1 MMFCCH
7 FCKHPE
13 VVEKWFFFPGNV
25 SCMLRSVGVL
35 ELSPSFSAI
44 VICLSSI
51 PFSIYV
57 CVILMNGC
65 VVRTVVTWP
74 LYSRVSRV
82 SGPVILLFVYARQ
95 LPIFLFFRR
104 SFAVSIL
111 YVLTMDVAF
120 GPEGEV
126 PRQPSLRSDLPSVGL
141 SFESAC
147 CVTDTRHRD
156 ASSKGLCLWQV
167 RICVLDHTE
176 SR

>member
-1 MMFCCH
+1 
-7 FCKHPE
+7 
-13 VVEKWFFFPGNV
+13 
-25 SCMLRSVGVL
+25 MLRSVGVL

-44 VICLSSI
+44 VIYLSSI

-104 SFAVSIL
+104 SFAVSVL

-126 PRQPSLRSDLPSVGL
+126 PLQPSLRSDLPGVGL
-141 SFESAC
+141 SVESAC

-156 ASSKGLCLWQV
+156 ASSKG
-167 RICVLDHTE
+167 CVCGRCASAFWTTQSPGDGARAVVCFNRLTQH
-176 SR
+176 SPLAF